1 MSNILITGGNGFLG
15 SRILEELQKEN
26 NCKSISRKNNVDI
39 KDYESFNNIDFEPE
53 IIIHSA
59 ANLSDD
65 LEECFLSNISGMF
78 NICKYSKEKNV
89 KHLILISS
97 ISIFN
102 NIENGYFNNYGF
114 SKKQAEDI
122 AIRYCQENNIKLT
135 ILRCSQIYD
144 ERQNARKSQGM
155 LYYFIDTIKEKRE
168 INIFGKKNPIRNY
181 IFVEDVV
188 NIIKLGHFLGL
199 SVNEIMKMYIPEM
212 DIEQIGEIQ
221 KAREASFLLENFD
234 IQSLIKSKFIDS
246 KSISNVKQR
255 VNTFFGLSTI
265 YDFSENRVLS
275 FVF

>member
-15 SRILEELQKEN
+15 SRIVEELQKEN
-26 NCKSISRKNNVDI
+26 NCKPISRKNNVDI

-59 ANLSDD
+59 ANLNDNI
-65 LEECFLSNISGMF
+65 EEGFLSNTLGTF

-188 NIIKLGHFLGL
+188 NIIKNCTENKIYGIYNIINPKNHTITEIVYTIFDILNIKPNINYLKDKEDIL
-199 SVNEIMKMYIPEM
+199 SIYIPS
-212 DIEQIGEIQ
+212 DN
-221 KAREASFLLENFD
+221 LYPNYENYLD
-234 IQSLIKSKFIDS
+234 LQSGIKKIINYE
-246 KSISNVKQR
+246 K
-255 VNTFFGLSTI
+255 
-265 YDFSENRVLS
+265 
-275 FVF
+275 

>member
-1 MSNILITGGNGFLG
+1 MSNILIAGGNGFLG
-15 SRILEELQKEN
+15 SRTLEELQKEN

-39 KDYESFNNIDFEPE
+39 EDYESFSNIDFEPE

-59 ANLSDD
+59 ASLNDD
-65 LEECFLSNISGMF
+65 IEEGFLSNTLGTF

-102 NIENGYFNNYGF
+102 NIENRYFNNYGF

-155 LYYFIDTIKEKRE
+155 LYYFIDTIKEKNE

-181 IFVEDVV
+181 IFVQDVINILKDSIENKIFGIY
-188 NIIKLGHFLGL
+188 NIINPKSHTIIEIAYSIFDILNIKPTIHYLEEKDDILSIYVPSDSFYPNYKNYLDLKLG
-199 SVNEIMKMYIPEM
+199 
-212 DIEQIGEIQ
+212 
-221 KAREASFLLENFD
+221 
-234 IQSLIKSKFIDS
+234 IKKIIHYE
-246 KSISNVKQR
+246 K
-255 VNTFFGLSTI
+255 
-265 YDFSENRVLS
+265 
-275 FVF
+275 